1 MDDSD
6 KRLLDN
12 IEKFG
17 CQVMHISVGNDLA
30 PFLYS
35 VGIQKS
41 SSAPEVVIIGLKQLF
56 VFGVPFLKKKFLAR

>member
-17 CQVMHISVGNDLA
+17 CQVTHISAENDMP
-30 PFLYS
+30 PFSYS
-35 VGIQKS
+35 VGIQRNH
-41 SSAPEVVIIGLKQLF
+41 SAPEVVVIGLKLPMAHS
-56 VFGVPFLKKKFLAR
+56 VVNEYN